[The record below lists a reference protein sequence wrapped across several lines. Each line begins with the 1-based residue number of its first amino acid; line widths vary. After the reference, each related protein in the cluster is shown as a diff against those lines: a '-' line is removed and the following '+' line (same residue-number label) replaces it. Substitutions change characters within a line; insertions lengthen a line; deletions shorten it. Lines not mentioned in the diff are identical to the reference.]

1 MPRILLL
8 GMSALD
14 AIYRVP
20 AIPAKP
26 TKVLAS
32 SFTECGGGMAANAS
46 VAVARLGGTA
56 HYWGRL
62 GDDAMGDRILAD
74 LVREGVDVDAVRRV
88 PGCASP
94 SAAILIADD
103 GERLLC
109 TYNDPRLGADPSWLP
124 LDRVASFDAVMTD
137 VRWPEGA
144 AAVLDA
150 ARRAGKLAV
159 FDGDVGPV
167 DALLDLARR
176 ATHVAFS
183 ELGLARAT
191 GADQPGEGLRRIAR
205 ETDAWVGVTLGADGF
220 LWRDGA
226 TEHRAPAPAVK
237 ADRHAGRRRRLARRV
252 HAGARR
258 AHAGRCCRPLRQCRG
273 RDQVH
278 ALRRARRRTAPR
290 RGRGAARRLTAL
302 AGTAPCPRRGTRNLG
317 RRPATDRP
325 RGRRPGFVPP
335 ARRRIKRPG
344 HLAPALV

>member
-74 LVREGVDVDAVRRV
+74 LVREGIDVDAVRRV

-167 DALLDLARR
+167 EALLDLARR

-237 ADRHAGRRRRLARRV
+237 AIDTLGAGDVWHGAFTLALAERM
-252 HAGARR
+252 
-258 AHAGRCCRPLRQCRG
+258 AGRCCRPLRQRRG

-290 RGRGAARRLTAL
+290 RGRRAARRLTAL

>member
-226 TEHRAPAPAVK
+226 TELPRTGAGSQG
-237 ADRHAGRRRRLARRV
+237 DRHAGRRRRLARRV

-258 AHAGRCCRPLRQCRG
+258 AHGRWRCRPFRQRRG

-278 ALRRARRRTAPR
+278 ALRRTRRRTAPR
-290 RGRGAARRLTAL
+290 RGRGTARRLTPL
-302 AGTAPCPRRGTRNLG
+302 AGTAPCPCRGTRNLG
-317 RRPATDRP
+317 RWPATDRP

-335 ARRRIKRPG
+335 ARR
-344 HLAPALV
+344 

>member
-74 LVREGVDVDAVRRV
+74 LVREGIDVDAVRRV

-167 DALLDLARR
+167 EALLDLARR

-191 GADQPGEGLRRIAR
+191 GADQPGEGAAPHRPRDRRLGRGHAR
-205 ETDAWVGVTLGADGF
+205 RRTASC
-220 LWRDGA
+220 GA
-226 TEHRAPAPAVK
+226 TARPSTAHRRRQSRRSTRWAPATS
-237 ADRHAGRRRRLARRV
+237 GTARSRWRSPSAWPV
-252 HAGARR
+252 
-258 AHAGRCCRPLRQCRG
+258 GRCRPFRQRRG

-335 ARRRIKRPG
+335 ARR
-344 HLAPALV
+344 

>member
-74 LVREGVDVDAVRRV
+74 LGREGVDVDAVRRV

-237 ADRHAGRRRRLARRV
+237 AIDTLGAGDVWHGAFTLALAERMAV
-252 HAGARR
+252 GAAARFANAAAAIKCTR
-258 AHAGRCCRPLRQCRG
+258 FGGRG
-273 RDQVH
+273 G
-278 ALRRARRRTAPR
+278 APR
-290 RGRGAARRLTAL
+290 RDEVEALL
-302 AGTAPCPRRGTRNLG
+302 AG
-317 RRPATDRP
+317 
-325 RGRRPGFVPP
+325 
-335 ARRRIKRPG
+335 
-344 HLAPALV
+344 